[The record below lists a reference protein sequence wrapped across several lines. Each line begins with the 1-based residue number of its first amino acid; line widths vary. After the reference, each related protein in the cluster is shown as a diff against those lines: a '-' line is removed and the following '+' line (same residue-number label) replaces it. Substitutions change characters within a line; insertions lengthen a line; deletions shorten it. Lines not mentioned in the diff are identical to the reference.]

1 MKRYNLFLWII
12 VLLSMALGFLIGTN
26 QQLVENVIRTP
37 QNGSQKLNQF
47 LRYLD
52 RYYVDQIDI
61 DSLSTEVI
69 QDLIRK
75 LDPHSF
81 YIPKEELARMAENMQ
96 GNFVGIGVSFF
107 MEQDTVSVVRVLPE
121 GPSKR
126 AGLLAGD
133 RILLA
138 NQDTLYGKQLT
149 SEDIVNRLRGENES
163 LVNLSIYR
171 PGTQEH
177 FVLPLNRG
185 AVPITSVSHYLL
197 KEKVGYIKI
206 NRFAETTNREF
217 QRAVVDLKERG
228 MTQMV
233 LDLRNNPGGY
243 LEAAEQIADT
253 FLAEGKSIVM
263 VESNQG
269 KQTTTFST
277 AKGAFE
283 EGQVYVLLNGESA
296 SASEV
301 VAGALQDNDRAWI
314 LGQRSFGKGLVQQQ
328 MPLGAQEAVR
338 LTTARYYTPTGRS
351 IQRPFDNGTQAYYD
365 EVKQRYNT
373 GELADVSKVPQNDSL
388 AFTTPKGRKVYG
400 GGGIVPDVYLP
411 NNANPE
417 DDWSDYL
424 LRSNLINHF
433 VFKELDQ
440 RRKDFSSIDRETF
453 VSQPLPNK
461 EQWLA
466 ALKIYLDEQS
476 VPLNLENT
484 DLASVAIHSY
494 LGLQLFDEATQ
505 LEILHREDRFVQAAL
520 EELAKKPL
528 D

>member
-1 MKRYNLFLWII
+1 MKRYNFFLWII

-26 QQLVENVIRTP
+26 QQVIQNVIRRP

-47 LRYLD
+47 MRYLD
-52 RYYVDQIDI
+52 HYYVDQIDT
-61 DSLSTEVI
+61 DSLATEVI
-69 QDLIRK
+69 QDLIQK

-81 YIPKEELARMAENMQ
+81 YIPKEELVRMAENMQ

-107 MEQDTVSVVRVLPE
+107 MEGDTVSVVRVLPE

-133 RILLA
+133 RILIA
-138 NQDTLYGKQLT
+138 DQDTLYGKQLS
-149 SEDIVNRLRGENES
+149 SEDIVNRLRGENKS
-163 LVNLSIYR
+163 LVNLSVYR
-171 PGTQEH
+171 PVTQEH
-177 FVLPLNRG
+177 FELPLNRG

-206 NRFAETTNREF
+206 NRFAETTNSEF
-217 QRAVVDLKERG
+217 QRAIVDLKKQG

-233 LDLRNNPGGY
+233 LDLRDNPGGY
-243 LEAAEQIADT
+243 LETAELIADT
-253 FLAEGKSIVM
+253 FLAKDKSIVM

-269 KQTTTFST
+269 NQTTTYST
-277 AKGAFE
+277 ANGAFE
-283 EGQVYVLLNGESA
+283 EGQVYVLINGESA

-328 MPLGAQEAVR
+328 MPLGTQEAVR

-351 IQRPFDNGTQAYYD
+351 IQRPFDQGKEAYY
-365 EVKQRYNT
+365 EEINQRYTT
-373 GELADVSKVPQNDSL
+373 GELADISKIPQNDSL

-400 GGGIVPDVYLP
+400 GGGIVPDIYLP
-411 NNANPE
+411 NNATPE
-417 DDWSDYL
+417 DEWSDYL

-433 VFKELDQ
+433 VFRELDQ
-440 RRKDFSSIDRETF
+440 RREEFSSIDRETF
-453 VSQPLPNK
+453 IEQPLPNK

-466 ALKIYLDEQS
+466 ALEKYLAEQS
-476 VPLNLENT
+476 VPLSLEN
-484 DLASVAIHSY
+484 DVLAIVAIHSY

-505 LEILHREDRFVQAAL
+505 LKILHKEDRFVQAAL

>member
-26 QQLVENVIRTP
+26 QQLVQNITRSP

-47 LRYLD
+47 MRYLD
-52 RYYVDQIDI
+52 RYYVDQINT
-61 DSLSTEVI
+61 DSLATEVI
-69 QDLIRK
+69 QDLIQK

-81 YIPKEELARMAENMQ
+81 YIPKEELSRMAENMQ

-107 MEQDTVSVVRVLPE
+107 MERDTVSVVRVIPD

-133 RILLA
+133 RILIA
-138 NQDTLYGKQLT
+138 NQDTLYGRQLT
-149 SEDIVNRLRGENES
+149 SEAIVERLRGEEES

-171 PGTQEH
+171 PITKEQLE
-177 FVLPLNRG
+177 VPLRRG
-185 AVPITSVSHYLL
+185 AVPITSVAHYML
-197 KEKVGYIKI
+197 EESIGYIKI
-206 NRFAETTNREF
+206 NRFAETTNSEF
-217 QRAVVDLKERG
+217 QRAVVDLKKQG

-233 LDLRNNPGGY
+233 LDLRSNPGGY
-243 LEAAEQIADT
+243 LEAAEQISDT
-253 FLAEGKSIVM
+253 FLAEGQSIVM

-269 KQTTTFST
+269 EQKTTFST
-277 AKGAFE
+277 AEGAFE
-283 EGQVYVLLNGESA
+283 KGLVYVLINGESA

-328 MPLGAQEAVR
+328 MPLGTQEAVR

-351 IQRPFDNGTQAYYD
+351 IQRPFDQGKKAYY
-365 EVKQRYNT
+365 EEINKRYDT

-388 AFTTPKGRKVYG
+388 AFVTPKGRKVYG
-400 GGGIVPDVYLP
+400 GGGIVPDIYLP

-417 DDWSDYL
+417 DDWNDYL
-424 LRSNLINHF
+424 LRSNIVNHF
-433 VFKELDQ
+433 VFRELDS
-440 RRKDFSSIDRETF
+440 RREEFVSIDRTAF
-453 VSQPLPNK
+453 VAQPLQDK
-461 EQWLA
+461 ERWLN
-466 ALKIYLDEQS
+466 ALKKYLNEQS
-476 VPLNLENT
+476 VPVNLEDT
-484 DLASVAIHSY
+484 SLAITAIHSY
-494 LGLQLFDEATQ
+494 LGLQLFDEPTR
-505 LEILHREDRFVQAAL
+505 LEILHKEDRFVKAAL
-520 EELAKKPL
+520 NELAKKPL